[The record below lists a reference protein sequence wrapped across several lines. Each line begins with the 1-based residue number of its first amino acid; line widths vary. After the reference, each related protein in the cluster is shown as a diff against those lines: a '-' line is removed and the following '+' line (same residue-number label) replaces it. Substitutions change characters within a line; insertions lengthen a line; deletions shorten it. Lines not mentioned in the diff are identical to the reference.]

1 MRSFSRERQLSLPNL
16 PIQSQQGTPYRL
28 GGPWGSR
35 RPPLLATVAGRFS
48 THPRRPP
55 PSFHSI
61 LRQPC
66 LYSRSPRLTSRILL
80 VTHVYP
86 RLPSGLLE
94 FFRSRDTHHGR
105 GSAICRS
112 PLPAQKRSSCPSG
125 SSSLLPGGGRHR
137 WYGLHIRAR
146 QEKSISTG
154 PLLLRV
160 LGPLYRV
167 GWRPSTMLLH
177 TFRFTRFRPILCV
190 RADSSYLP
198 PRHPQ
203 LPAEACPIHLPVRPK

>member
-1 MRSFSRERQLSLPNL
+1 MSL
-16 PIQSQQGTPYRL
+16 QSE
-28 GGPWGSR
+28 SE
-35 RPPLLATVAGRFS
+35 VN
-48 THPRRPP
+48 
-55 PSFHSI
+55 
-61 LRQPC
+61 
-66 LYSRSPRLTSRILL
+66 
-80 VTHVYP
+80 VTHTFGYP
-86 RLPSGLLE
+86 RLPTSTVGAPRVFSFEGHTPWARVRHLSLAPSSSE
-94 FFRSRDTHHGR
+94 
-105 GSAICRS
+105 ALI
-112 PLPAQKRSSCPSG
+112 LPKRL
-125 SSSLLPGGGRHR
+125 SSLLPGGGRHR

-146 QEKSISTG
+146 QEQSISTG